1 MMKSIVSH
9 LRGLI
14 IVTMVIP
21 TLSLMFLISEYPTN
35 LFPIFFIGFLY
46 VMLVLLTSFYIKRK
60 IIDPISVLGENAKN
74 IMNGNMTEEID
85 YHSDDEIG
93 QFAMIFKQMKDQLL
107 ENEQAKQRFEEE
119 RMQFITN
126 ITHDLKTPLS
136 SIRAYVEGLQEGIA
150 TTEKEQT
157 KYLKIIDRKAIEIQA
172 LMDQLKLI
180 DFGEQINWTGKPA
193 KITFRKWV
201 EENLVQE
208 LEKPLYQHS
217 KFHTSIEVDPHSMI
231 SANSQDLKRL
241 MNNLLDNALRYQ
253 KGVLELKVFETHD
266 KICLD
271 LANDGYTLSTSEVKQ
286 VFDRFYTKEN
296 ENGNPKGHLGIG
308 LHIADN
314 IAKSM
319 RATLSA
325 EIKDELFHVML
336 TIPKVG

>member
-1 MMKSIVSH
+1 MKKSIVSH

-46 VMLVLLTSFYIKRK
+46 VMLVLITSFYIKRK

-74 IMNGNMTEEID
+74 IMKGNMTEEID

-93 QFAMIFKQMKDQLL
+93 QFVLIFKQMKDQLL
-107 ENEQAKQRFEEE
+107 ANEQAKQRFDEE

-157 KYLKIIDRKAIEIQA
+157 KYLEIIDRKAIEIET

-180 DFGEQINWTGKPA
+180 DVGEPLQWTGKPT
-193 KITFRKWV
+193 KITFRTWI
-201 EENLVQE
+201 EDNLVQE
-208 LEKPLYQHS
+208 LEKPMYQHS
-217 KFHTSIEVDPHSMI
+217 NFHTSIEVDPDSMI

-241 MNNLLDNALRYQ
+241 LNNLLDNALRYQ
-253 KGVLELKVFETHD
+253 KGVLELKVFETPD

-271 LANDGYTLSTSEVKQ
+271 LANNGYTLSTSEVKQ

-319 RATLSA
+319 SATLSA

-336 TIPKVG
+336 SIPKMG

>member
-1 MMKSIVSH
+1 MKKSIVSH

-46 VMLVLLTSFYIKRK
+46 VILVLLTSFYIKRK
-60 IIDPISVLGENAKN
+60 IIVPITVLGENAKN
-74 IMNGNMTEEID
+74 IMKGNMTEEID

-93 QFAMIFKQMKDQLL
+93 QFALIFKQMKDQLL
-107 ENEQAKQRFEEE
+107 VNEQAKQRFEEE
-119 RMQFITN
+119 RMQFIIN

-136 SIRAYVEGLQEGIA
+136 SIRAYVEGLQEGLA

-157 KYLKIIDRKAIEIQA
+157 KYLEIIDRKAIEIEA

-180 DFGEQINWTGKPA
+180 DLGEPLLWTGKPT
-193 KITFRKWV
+193 KIPFRTWI
-201 EENLVQE
+201 EDNLVQE

-217 KFHTSIEVDPHSMI
+217 NFHTSIEVDPHSMI
-231 SANSQDLKRL
+231 SAHSQDLKRL
-241 MNNLLDNALRYQ
+241 VNNLLDNALRYQ
-253 KGVLELKVFETHD
+253 KDVLELKVFETPD

-296 ENGNPKGHLGIG
+296 EHGNPKGHLGIG

-319 RATLSA
+319 SATLSA

-336 TIPKVG
+336 SIPKIR

>member
-1 MMKSIVSH
+1 MKKSIVSH

-21 TLSLMFLISEYPTN
+21 TFSLMFLISEYPTN

-46 VMLVLLTSFYIKRK
+46 VMLVLITSFYIKHK

-74 IMNGNMTEEID
+74 IMKGNMSEEID

-93 QFAMIFKQMKDQLL
+93 QFALIFKQMKDQLL
-107 ENEQAKQRFEEE
+107 ENEQSKLRFEEE

-150 TTEKEQT
+150 KTEQEQT
-157 KYLKIIDRKAIEIQA
+157 KYLEIIDRKAIEIES
-172 LMDQLKLI
+172 LIDQLKLI
-180 DFGEQINWTGKPA
+180 DVGEPIHWAGKPE
-193 KITFRKWV
+193 KIAFRTWL
-201 EENLVQE
+201 EDNLVSE

-217 KFHTSIEVDPHSMI
+217 NFHTSIEVDPHSLI

-241 MNNLLDNALRYQ
+241 LNNLLDNALRYQ
-253 KGVLELKVFETHD
+253 KDVLVLKVFETPD

-271 LANDGYTLSTSEVKQ
+271 IANDGYTLSNSEVKQ
-286 VFDRFYTKEN
+286 VFERFYTKEN
-296 ENGNPKGHLGIG
+296 EIGNPKGHLGIG

-319 RATLSA
+319 RSALSA

-336 TIPKVG
+336 SIPKVL